1 MLTVDFDYFDIQP
14 GHICVDLGCGEGR
27 HALTAYLGS
36 DVTVLGFDLSH
47 ADLKTAQSRIT
58 DMAPHN
64 PQGARTPSIHP
75 PENG

>member
-36 DVTVLGFDLSH
+36 DVTVLGL
-47 ADLKTAQSRIT
+47 RT
-58 DMAPHN
+58 DETN
-64 PQGARTPSIHP
+64 IG
-75 PENG
+75 NY